1 MLNGFSRTE
10 LLLGEGAMQA
20 LAQAHVAV
28 FGIGGVGGHAAE
40 ALARCGV
47 GALTLVDHDKVSLTN
62 LNRQIVALTSTIGR
76 YKAEA
81 MAERI
86 ADINPD
92 CRVTARVCFYL
103 PDTADEIDLAQFD
116 YIVDAVDNVTAKLL
130 LAERAQAAGV
140 PTISSMGTANKL
152 DPTLLRVTDI
162 NKTENCPLAKIIRKE
177 CRKRGIRKLK
187 VVYSPEKA
195 HPPSAEAQAAYLA
208 EAAAGDPA
216 ARDKFGRAG
225 VPGTV
230 PFVPAAAGLLL
241 ASEVVKDLVTP
252 KE

>member
-10 LLLGEGAMQA
+10 LLLGEDAMHA
-20 LAQAHVAV
+20 LARAHVAI

-47 GALTLVDHDKVSLTN
+47 GALTLVDHDKISPTN
-62 LNRQIVALTSTIGR
+62 LNRQVVALTSTIGR

-92 CRVTARVCFYL
+92 CHVTARVCFYL

-130 LAERAQAAGV
+130 LAERTQVAGV
-140 PTISSMGTANKL
+140 PIISSMGTANKL

-187 VVYSPEKA
+187 VVYSPEEA
-195 HPPSAEAQAAYLA
+195 HPPSAEAQAAYMA

-216 ARDKFGRAG
+216 ACDKFGRAG

-252 KE
+252 RE